1 MGWISRLTGRA
12 SARDRAA
19 APTAGAPQRG
29 EVQRHLA
36 EWVRTRTGV
45 EAFLEPAT
53 TVTPATV
60 LLVAGD
66 GEWTR
71 RPVPDPRSAT
81 DFLRSV
87 GVRTSDVN
95 LTGYPPR
102 MREWNARVKAEEEN
116 ARRELDG

>member
-1 MGWISRLTGRA
+1 MSFFSRLRGRA
-12 SARDRAA
+12 GRRDRAG
-19 APTAGAPQRG
+19 APALSTPQRG
-29 EVQRHLA
+29 EVQRHLS
-36 EWVRTRTGV
+36 EWVRARTGV

-81 DFLRSV
+81 EFLRSL
-87 GVRTSDVN
+87 GVATADVN
-95 LTGYPPR
+95 LTGYPQR
-102 MREWNARVKAEEEN
+102 MREWNARVKADEEN

>member
-12 SARDRAA
+12 SGRDRAT
-19 APTAGAPQRG
+19 APTTRAPQRG
-29 EVQRHLA
+29 EVQVHLA
-36 EWVRTRTGV
+36 EWVRTRDGV

-60 LLVAGD
+60 LLVAAD

-71 RPVPDPRSAT
+71 RPVPDPRAAT
-81 DFLRSV
+81 EFLRSLGV
-87 GVRTSDVN
+87 GTSDVN
-95 LTGYPPR
+95 LTGYPAR
-102 MREWNARVKAEEEN
+102 MREWNARVKADEEN